1 MLHAAR
7 LGSDR
12 PLRSGILRD
21 GTLIAPLENEEG
33 QRDEGSPHGRVSS
46 YPTWTRDRFRVT
58 LAQWAAQFRR
68 TLVIQISLAAL
79 VITVIAGIFAMG
91 VTDAVSTGMSRL
103 LFFVFLGVFLVSL
116 LLHLSGSIDKTE
128 LKFPFKSE
136 RKDLPPRE
144 RRRRM

>member
-1 MLHAAR
+1 M
-7 LGSDR
+7 
-12 PLRSGILRD
+12 
-21 GTLIAPLENEEG
+21 
-33 QRDEGSPHGRVSS
+33 
-46 YPTWTRDRFRVT
+46 
-58 LAQWAAQFRR
+58 
-68 TLVIQISLAAL
+68 IQISLAAL
-79 VITVIAGIFAMG
+79 VITVIAGVFAMG

-116 LLHLSGSIDKTE
+116 LLHLSGSVDKTE